1 MSGPKFEEQFRT
13 EMQNREIKPSAKSWE
28 QLQARL
34 EEGGKTSVYKRYWWR
49 GAAAVIGGI
58 AIAGVLFTNSPGQ
71 DPAVVEISPDK
82 IPAKEEPGIRE
93 NRQQVSEQTQ
103 IRKSEESSIA
113 KTLSQDNESFGQEK
127 ERTLASGREGER
139 ETPGPATGE
148 TETLL
153 EAIIEQDSGGLLAE
167 ASSGESQIQEVTDA
181 EIDALLARAEREIR
195 QEERFA
201 GNLEADE
208 LLRIVET
215 EMEQSFRAKVFEIL
229 KDGFQKTRTAVVN
242 RNHPSQ

>member
-1 MSGPKFEEQFRT
+1 MSGPKFEEQLRT
-13 EMQNREIKPSAKSWE
+13 EMQTREIKPSAKSWE

-34 EEGGKTSVYKRYWWR
+34 EEGGKTLVYKRYWWR

-71 DPAVVEISPDK
+71 DSAVVEISPDK

-93 NRQQVSEQTQ
+93 NRQQVSEQTP

-113 KTLSQDNESFGQEK
+113 KTHPESFGQEK
-127 ERTLASGREGER
+127 ERTLASGREGKP

-153 EAIIEQDSGGLLAE
+153 EPIIEKDSGGLLAE
-167 ASSGESQIQEVTDA
+167 ASSGESKIQEVTDA
-181 EIDALLARAEREIR
+181 EIDALLARAEREIG

-201 GNLEADE
+201 GNLKADE